1 MITLP
6 TTFSQRFLISQF
18 IINLKAGLLHDATSP
33 VLCHLRGYI
42 QRQQSNAYLVV
53 KNMDPMAIID
63 SLNYTHANN
72 MTTFHLRDP
81 RDSRQPELISCRS
94 LAFTIRKKELSYSSH
109 IDFVLCYLKVTEQS
123 LIMPDRVSYTVPI
136 LRKVLTF
143 LTQFIRFFFF
153 TFYFCLFVFVLFCLF
168 LYSFASLT
176 ATAAAIGAAGIPSA
190 GLVTMLIVLQAVNLP
205 TEDIGLILAIDW
217 FL

>member
-1 MITLP
+1 MTILP

-18 IINLKAGLLHDATSP
+18 IINLKAGLPHDATNLVICQS
-33 VLCHLRGYI
+33 GY
-42 QRQQSNAYLVV
+42 QHV
-53 KNMDPMAIID
+53 
-63 SLNYTHANN
+63 HAFI
-72 MTTFHLRDP
+72 MFV
-81 RDSRQPELISCRS
+81 
-94 LAFTIRKKELSYSSH
+94 
-109 IDFVLCYLKVTEQS
+109 FVL
-123 LIMPDRVSYTVPI
+123 
-136 LRKVLTF
+136 
-143 LTQFIRFFFF
+143 
-153 TFYFCLFVFVLFCLF
+153 FCLFFLFCLF

>member
-1 MITLP
+1 
-6 TTFSQRFLISQF
+6 
-18 IINLKAGLLHDATSP
+18 
-33 VLCHLRGYI
+33 
-42 QRQQSNAYLVV
+42 
-53 KNMDPMAIID
+53 
-63 SLNYTHANN
+63 

-81 RDSRQPELISCRS
+81 RDFRQPELISCRS
-94 LAFTIRKKELSYSSH
+94 IAFTIRKKELSYFSH
-109 IDFVLCYLKVTEQS
+109 SDFVLCYLKVTEQS
-123 LIMPDRVSYTVPI
+123 LIMPDRVSCTVPI

-143 LTQFIRFFFF
+143 LTQFIRFFFLPF
-153 TFYFCLFVFVLFCLF
+153 IFVCLFLFCFLFCLF